1 VRPPTHVGVQ
11 VGMEM
16 EKQFIDLV
24 VHVFTLQWAIWAL
37 PLSLLLSLLSNR
49 VLPGFFLAALAVVIH
64 HVGLTALPL
73 LAGGGDMGALPDQL
87 TAAAQKLEPLSVA
100 AEFVA
105 YSFLIIVFSMTRKDM
120 FRPSVQ

>member
-1 VRPPTHVGVQ
+1 
-11 VGMEM
+11 M

-49 VLPGFFLAALAVVIH
+49 VLPGFLLAALAVVIH

-73 LAGGGDMGALPDQL
+73 LASGGDMGALPDQL
-87 TAAAQKLEPLSVA
+87 SAAAQKLEPLSIA

>member
-1 VRPPTHVGVQ
+1 
-11 VGMEM
+11 MEM

-49 VLPGFFLAALAVVIH
+49 VLPGFLLAALAVVIH

-73 LAGGGDMGALPDQL
+73 LASGGDMGALPDQL
-87 TAAAQKLEPLSVA
+87 SAAAQKLEPLSIA